1 MAGLASNAGSE
12 HVTTGP
18 DSGRRG
24 CDRVHR
30 VPARRSCW
38 ENELVANA
46 DDAVRI
52 LEAGADLLSPVL
64 SPAGFTFQV
73 THLGCSSG
81 GDFATGRFTR
91 GGQYLEFHVRHS
103 VGLVTYGWDGAT
115 ISHGDYL
122 RGLGVAGAY
131 PGYSIDPLDGF
142 RHLALDLAG
151 PLSGF
156 RDGDRRGYERSLQ
169 AATQPRNRQLP

>member
-38 ENELVANA
+38 DNEPVANA

-52 LEAGADLLSPVL
+52 LEAGADLLGPAL

-73 THLGCSSG
+73 THLGRSSG
-81 GDFATGRFTR
+81 GNSATGRFTR
-91 GGQYLEFHVRHS
+91 GSQYLEFM
-103 VGLVTYGWDGAT
+103 
-115 ISHGDYL
+115 
-122 RGLGVAGAY
+122 
-131 PGYSIDPLDGF
+131 
-142 RHLALDLAG
+142 
-151 PLSGF
+151 SGIPS
-156 RDGDRRGYERSLQ
+156 G
-169 AATQPRNRQLP
+169 